1 MVWSWSW
8 ESDEG
13 DDLKFGNVMDIAR
26 FNQIVFVEGSNWID
40 GSSIAQFYFF
50 SFKRNEVVR
59 YVLILTGHS
68 FSFV

>member
-1 MVWSWSW
+1 MVWSW

-26 FNQIVFVEGSNWID
+26 FNQIVFV
-40 GSSIAQFYFF
+40 